1 MKKYLAGTIALVILF
16 TFMFAGASFAEEK
29 RISVV
34 TTIFPIFDWVREI
47 VGANENV
54 ELTMLLDKGVDLHSY
69 QPTAQDIMK
78 VATCDVFVYVGGESD
93 EWVEDAL
100 EEAVNPDMVVVNLV
114 EAMGE
119 DIKLEEIVEGME
131 HDHDHDEDEDHDH
144 DDEDH
149 DPEDHDHDEDHDDE
163 EHDHDH
169 EHEDEVDE
177 HVWLSLRN
185 AQKLVKALAVALGE
199 ADPANAEAYAANAN
213 AYARKLEALDAG
225 YVAVREVA
233 DYDTVLFGD
242 RFPFRYMVDDYG
254 LNYYAAFSGCSAE
267 SEASFET
274 IVFLA
279 GKVDELGLSTVLTIE
294 GDNHRIAETI
304 VGNTQAKDAKV
315 LAMDSLQ
322 STTAEDVAGGITY
335 LSVMEANLEVLKQ
348 ALAK

>member
-1 MKKYLAGTIALVILF
+1 MKEFIAGVIALVMLF

-29 RISVV
+29 KLSVV
-34 TTIFPIFDWVREI
+34 TTIFPVYDWVREI
-47 VGANENV
+47 VGDNDNV
-54 ELTMLLDKGVDLHSY
+54 EITMLLDNGVDLHSY

-100 EEAVNPDMVVVNLV
+100 AETVNPDMVVVNLV
-114 EAMGE
+114 EAMGD
-119 DIKLEEIVEGME
+119 DIKMEEIVEGME
-131 HDHDHDEDEDHDH
+131 HEHDEDEEHDHDEDEHG
-144 DDEDH
+144 DEDH
-149 DPEDHDHDEDHDDE
+149 ENEDE
-163 EHDHDH
+163 EGDH
-169 EHEDEVDE
+169 EHEDEDEVDE

-185 AQKLVKALAVALGE
+185 ARKLVKALAVALGE
-199 ADPANAEAYAANAN
+199 ADLANAEGYAANAD
-213 AYARKLEALDAG
+213 AYIEKLAALDAE
-225 YVAVREVA
+225 YAAVREA
-233 DYDTVLFGD
+233 AEFDTVLFGD
-242 RFPFRYMVDDYG
+242 RFPFRYLVDDYD
-254 LNYYAAFSGCSAE
+254 LSYFAAFSGCSAE

-322 STTAEDVAGGITY
+322 GTTGEDVKNGATY
-335 LSVMEANLEVLKQ
+335 LGVMEANLEVLKQ
-348 ALAK
+348 ALTR